1 MEIKLPKDK
10 HALRIRH
17 LNAYTDE
24 RLSAEVATTSL
35 KVDVLHKFTG
45 ISKPRLYQVLPND
58 LTKLFNHLITIFLS
72 IDVSKDP
79 PKEITVGGKEFVLV
93 DFEKAPSAWHADN
106 EESDYV
112 LDPVRLA
119 CICYIPKG
127 SFYGELDRHDNLVH
141 PIRSRQQLFAEEF
154 PLEVYCQ
161 LSAFF
166 LRKFNRSMNA
176 FTAKWTKRIRRQ
188 RRRESFIGSTFGRLF
203 RKK

>member
-17 LNAYTDE
+17 LNAFVDE
-24 RLSAEVATTSL
+24 RLSSDVATTSL

-58 LTKLFNHLITIFLS
+58 LTKLFKHLISIFVS
-72 IDVSKDP
+72 IDETKAP
-79 PKEITVGGKEFVLV
+79 PKEIEVGGQKFVLV
-93 DFEKAPSAWHADN
+93 DFEKAPSCWHADN

-112 LDPVRLA
+112 IDPVRLA

-127 SFYGELDRHDNLVH
+127 SFYGQLDQHDNMVY
-141 PIRSRQQLFAEEF
+141 PIRSRHELFTEEF

-166 LRKFNRSMNA
+166 LRKFNKSMSV
-176 FTAKWTKRIRRQ
+176 FTAKWTKKIRRQ
-188 RRRESFIGSTFGRLF
+188 KRRASFIGSTFGRLSQ
-203 RKK
+203 KK